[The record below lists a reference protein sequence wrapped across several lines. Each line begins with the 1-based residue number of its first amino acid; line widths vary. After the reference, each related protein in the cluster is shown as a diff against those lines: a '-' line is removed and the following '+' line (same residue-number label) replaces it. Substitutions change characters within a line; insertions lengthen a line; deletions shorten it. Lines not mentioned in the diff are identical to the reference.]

1 MSTID
6 FEVTTADGITPV
18 AGSELKVSVKN
29 GLLTV
34 DGDYDDIALYATSG
48 QQMPMSRIGIGT
60 YRVGN
65 VPQGTYVIKMTR
77 GKQVRS
83 MKITL

>member
-1 MSTID
+1 
-6 FEVTTADGITPV
+6 
-18 AGSELKVSVKN
+18 
-29 GLLTV
+29 
-34 DGDYDDIALYATSG
+34 
-48 QQMPMSRIGIGT
+48 MSRIGIGT